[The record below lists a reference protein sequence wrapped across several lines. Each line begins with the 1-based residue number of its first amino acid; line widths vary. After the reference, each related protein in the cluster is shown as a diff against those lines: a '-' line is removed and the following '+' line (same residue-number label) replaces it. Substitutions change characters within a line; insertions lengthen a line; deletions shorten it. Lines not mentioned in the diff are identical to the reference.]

1 MEETRGCCT
10 AKSIQQALI
19 EYTFL
24 LILVAMV
31 VLAVLLIFGPQ
42 LGNAFSMITHGL

>member
-1 MEETRGCCT
+1 MAKHETKRSREYG
-10 AKSIQQALI
+10 QALI

-24 LILVAMV
+24 LVLVVMV

-42 LGNAFSMITHGL
+42 IGNAFSLITHGL

>member
-1 MEETRGCCT
+1 MQKDQRTRSGE
-10 AKSIQQALI
+10 QGQALI

>member
-1 MEETRGCCT
+1 MKERKMSRAGEQG
-10 AKSIQQALI
+10 QALI
-19 EYTFL
+19 EYTFI
-24 LILVAMV
+24 LILIAVV

>member
-1 MEETRGCCT
+1 MKKNARTRSGEHG
-10 AKSIQQALI
+10 QALI

-24 LILVAMV
+24 LVLVAMV
-31 VLAVLLIFGPQ
+31 VLAVLLLFGPQ

>member
-1 MEETRGCCT
+1 MNQRQTKRSGEQG
-10 AKSIQQALI
+10 QALI
-19 EYTFL
+19 EYTFI

-42 LGNAFSMITHGL
+42 IGNAFSQITHGL

>member
-1 MEETRGCCT
+1 MQKEELTRSGE
-10 AKSIQQALI
+10 KGQALI
-19 EYTFL
+19 EYTFI